1 MTDAPDAP
9 DAISG
14 DDPVAEE
21 FFSEPRL
28 RVGEHEDEA
37 TDPRGEAAR
46 IAIERAFIR
55 ARRARLARYVVGA
68 TCAAI
73 VVCAAAVAM
82 TMMRE
87 APLAAA
93 SPAPSSPSA
102 SSAPSSAHLASAA
115 PPWMPPPEVALQA
128 RQALASARDALGRED
143 HEAAITAA
151 ARSIALDP
159 SAGSAWLTLGDAY
172 DRAGR
177 PDEAR
182 KAYRTCLDE
191 ARSDADLCVAHLR

>member
-1 MTDAPDAP
+1 MTDAPDE
-9 DAISG
+9 ISG

-21 FFSEPRL
+21 FFSEPRI
-28 RVGEHEDEA
+28 RVDEPESEA

-46 IAIERAFIR
+46 AAIERAFVR

-73 VVCAAAVAM
+73 VVCAAAVAR
-82 TMMRE
+82 TMMGE
-87 APLAAA
+87 APLA
-93 SPAPSSPSA
+93 SA
-102 SSAPSSAHLASAA
+102 SSAPSPSSSAAAAAASAQTEPA
-115 PPWMPPPEVALQA
+115 WMPPPEVALQA
-128 RQALASARDALGRED
+128 RQALASARDALGRDD

-159 SAGSAWLTLGDAY
+159 TAGSAWLLLGDAY

-177 PDEAR
+177 PEEAR

-191 ARSDADLCVAHLR
+191 ARSDADQCVAHLR

>member
-28 RVGEHEDEA
+28 RVGDTVDEP

-46 IAIERAFIR
+46 AAIERAFIR

-73 VVCAAAVAM
+73 VVCAAAVAT
-82 TMMRE
+82 TMMGE
-87 APLAAA
+87 APLATA
-93 SPAPSSPSA
+93 SPASSSPA
-102 SSAPSSAHLASAA
+102 SSALPASAA

-128 RQALASARDALGRED
+128 RQALASARDALGRDD

-159 SAGSAWLTLGDAY
+159 SAGSAWLLLGDAY

-191 ARSDADLCVAHLR
+191 ARTDADQCVAHLR